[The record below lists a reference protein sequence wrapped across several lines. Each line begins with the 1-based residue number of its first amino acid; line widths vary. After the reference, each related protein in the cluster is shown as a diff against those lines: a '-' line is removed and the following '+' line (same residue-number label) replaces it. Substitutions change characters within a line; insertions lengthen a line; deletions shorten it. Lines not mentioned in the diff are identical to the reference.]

1 MNNNSN
7 TNIQE
12 SKICG
17 KCMTFYANPDK
28 NNFCSG
34 CYKKIDSE
42 SSVEDVPLSFA
53 ISSPSS
59 LLVPTTSALDND
71 LKTEEEVQVVKDIV
85 KAIEEDVLPVFE
97 QECAIL
103 DHL

>member
-1 MNNNSN
+1 MNNN

-34 CYKKIDSE
+34 CYKKIDSD
-42 SSVEDVPLSFA
+42 SSVEDVPLSFDIPSA
-53 ISSPSS
+53 SS
-59 LLVPTTSALDND
+59 LLVQTTTLDTD
-71 LKTEEEVQVVKDIV
+71 LEAEKETQMVKDIV
-85 KAIEEDVLPVFE
+85 KAIEKDVLAVRPIQV
-97 QECAIL
+97 
-103 DHL
+103 